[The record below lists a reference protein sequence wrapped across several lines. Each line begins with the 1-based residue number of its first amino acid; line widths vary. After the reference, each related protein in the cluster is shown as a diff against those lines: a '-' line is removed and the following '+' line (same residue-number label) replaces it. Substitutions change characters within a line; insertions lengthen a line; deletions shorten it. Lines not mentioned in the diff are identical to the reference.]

1 MSWFMWHY
9 TGNGTVTMGT
19 VDSDSIAGDE
29 SGRYGCVG
37 RWWAGG
43 ENNSSFGTN
52 ASLNSVCMVILNL
65 WSSKIFS
72 PPIT

>member
-52 ASLNSVCMVILNL
+52 ASLNYDLYGYTQSLVVQNL
-65 WSSKIFS
+65 
-72 PPIT
+72 